1 MATDVRAASAKRIE
15 CRAAIASVIGTT
27 IEWYD
32 FFIYGTAAALIF
44 PNLYFGAGG
53 SEGLIESFSTI
64 FVGFLSRPIG
74 AALFGHIGDC
84 VGRKATLVATL
95 SLMGVATVLVGI
107 LPDRAAIGAWAGWGL
122 VALRFF
128 QGIGVGG
135 EWGGAVLLSMESHQG
150 DRRGFMAS
158 LPHIGV
164 PLGLVV
170 SVLAW
175 SACSH
180 WAGGNLES
188 GAWRIPFIASG
199 ALLIFGLVV
208 RLGVPETPD
217 FVTAQREVR
226 AAKPPL
232 IEAIKTQWR
241 SILLAALIRPGEQG
255 SFYMLSTFVVLYGS
269 KQLGLGRDFMLNVVL
284 LGAVVSCFMVPFFG
298 HLGDRLGRRR
308 VYLAGA
314 IAMTLFAVPYFWMLD
329 TRQPVLVIA
338 AILLLMTAH
347 DMMYGPQAAYITESF
362 PAHIR
367 YTGASLGYQGA
378 SIIAGGPAPLISLW
392 LFQTFGT
399 GYAVGGFLAVLGLIS
414 TFGAFF
420 LGREARTSPA
430 SHRCFNLSLSD
441 PHRSSSCVPGAGT
454 TPQQTT
460 T

>member
-1 MATDVRAASAKRIE
+1 MATDVSDTPSKRIE
-15 CRAAIASVIGTT
+15 RRAAIASVIGTT

-44 PNLYFGAGG
+44 PKLYFGAGA
-53 SEGLIESFSTI
+53 SEGLMESFSTI

-74 AALFGHIGDC
+74 AALFGHIGDR

-95 SLMGVATVLVGI
+95 TLMGVATVLVGI
-107 LPDRAAIGAWAGWGL
+107 LPDRTSIGAWAGWGL
-122 VALRFF
+122 VVLRFF

-175 SACSH
+175 SACSY
-180 WAGGNLES
+180 WAGGNLEN
-188 GAWRIPFIASG
+188 GAWRIPFLASG
-199 ALLIFGLVV
+199 ALLVFGLVV

-217 FVTAQREVR
+217 FVKAQREVR
-226 AAKPPL
+226 ASMPPL

-241 SILLAALIRPGEQG
+241 SILLAALIRPGEQA

-269 KQLGLGRDFMLNVVL
+269 AQLGLGREFMLNAVL
-284 LGAVVSCFMVPFFG
+284 LGAVASCFMVPYFG
-298 HLGDRLGRRR
+298 HLGDRIGRRR
-308 VYLAGA
+308 IYLTGA
-314 IAMTLFAVPYFWMLD
+314 IVMTLFALPYFWLLD
-329 TRQPVLVIA
+329 TRQPILVIV
-338 AILLLMTAH
+338 AILGLMAAH

-367 YTGASLGYQGA
+367 YTGASLGYQSA
-378 SIIAGGPAPLISLW
+378 SIIAGGPAPLVSLW
-392 LFQTFGT
+392 LFNTFGT
-399 GYAVGGFLAVLGLIS
+399 GYAVGAFLALLGLVS
-414 TFGAFF
+414 ACGAFF
-420 LGREARTSPA
+420 LGREPLPEPAR
-430 SHRCFNLSLSD
+430 D
-441 PHRSSSCVPGAGT
+441 PQLQ
-454 TPQQTT
+454 PQEV
-460 T
+460 